1 MDAATRTLLEK
12 PWFADGLAQLER
24 ELSLPGKELR
34 KRAEACLEE
43 MWTTYHPVAAGAWR
57 RFGALLT
64 DRYDLVL
71 NDERLR
77 QINALDGG
85 HSLIFLFSH
94 RSYLDIWL
102 LREAIRRAGIDQAL
116 GLAGANLNFFPMG
129 SVLRRTGALFIRRS
143 MKDDAVYRFVLRAYL
158 AHILERRENLGW
170 SIEGGRT
177 RTGKLRPPRYGA
189 LRYVVDA
196 VRRGHGPEAYL
207 LPVSVVYDQLGEVA
221 NMTAEALGESK
232 KPEDIGWLMR
242 FALMQRNQGGTARI
256 DIGEAIPLRQRI
268 AELEKDPR
276 ARDLM
281 TERIALAV
289 CHRINQVTPATP
301 TAVVTLALLAAERAL
316 THRETVEVVEP
327 ILRYI
332 VEHPNLPLAMA
343 RELQDLDWVKT
354 TLEQLVDSGVL
365 GRVDGGVEPVYYI
378 APQQHLVAAFYRNTL
393 IHFLV
398 VRAIGEFAM
407 FLEQDKDGD
416 IRPQIW
422 QNALDL
428 RELLKFEFFFAE
440 RRDFQRELLTELV
453 VVDPTWDAS
462 VDADGRYSRPIYGDQ
477 VKRWFE
483 LARPP
488 LAHLVLRPFLDAYW
502 VFASELARWP
512 EAQEVDDKELL
523 RRCLGVGKQFVLQ
536 RRLHSEESVTLELF
550 KNALSLAKHRKLLPG
565 TGAELGAE
573 RQAFAQ
579 RLGMLV
585 KQLAKLAPAEAS

>member
-12 PWFADGLAQLER
+12 PWFLDGLSELQR
-24 ELSLPGKELR
+24 DLSLPGAELR

-43 MWTTYHPVAAGAWR
+43 MWTTFHPVAAGAWR
-57 RFGALLT
+57 RFGELLT
-64 DRYDLVL
+64 QRYKLVV
-71 NDERLR
+71 NDDRLR
-77 QINALDGG
+77 EIAALDSE

-102 LREAIRRAGIDQAL
+102 LREAMRTSGIQQPL

-158 AHILERRENLGW
+158 AHILEIRGNLGW

-196 VRRGHGPEAYL
+196 VQRGHGPEAYI

-221 NMTAEALGESK
+221 TMTAEALGESK
-232 KPEDIGWLMR
+232 RPEDIGWLMR

-268 AELEKDPR
+268 AELEGDPR
-276 ARDLM
+276 ARDTM

-316 THRETVEVVEP
+316 TYGETVEVVEP

-332 VEHPNLPLAMA
+332 AEHPNLPPTMA
-343 RELQDLDWVKT
+343 RELKDLGWVKA
-354 TLEQLVDSGVL
+354 TLEQLVGSGVL
-365 GRVDGGVEPVYYI
+365 ERFDGGAEPVYYV

-407 FLEQDKDGD
+407 FLEHDKQGD
-416 IRPQIW
+416 IRPAIW

-440 RRDFQRELLTELV
+440 RRDFQRDLLTELI
-453 VVDPTWDAS
+453 VVDPSWDAS
-462 VDADGRYSRPIYGDQ
+462 VDPDGRYTRPIYWEQ
-477 VKRWFE
+477 VKRWFDR
-483 LARPP
+483 AQPP
-488 LAHLVLRPFLDAYW
+488 LAHVVLRPFLDAYW
-502 VFASELARWP
+502 VLAAELARWP
-512 EAQEVDDKELL
+512 VEREVDEKELL
-523 RRCLGVGKQFVLQ
+523 RHCLGVGKQRVRQ

-565 TGAELGAE
+565 TGTELHAR

-579 RLGMLV
+579 YLAGLV
-585 KQLAKLAPAEAS
+585 QQLAKLVPGEAA